1 MLVSV
6 LLSLVLGIATIFLH
20 YETLRLLWMGA
31 PALLRRLGPR
41 GLILTTVVS
50 MFVAHAVEIVAYA
63 AAFWALEGR
72 WGLGRL
78 GTEPLTFDT
87 ALFLSAESYATLGLG
102 PVEEYAPLRWIA
114 GTEALTGL
122 LLITWSASFT
132 YLIMR
137 RAWRVEREEADQ
149 APTPSS

>member
-6 LLSLVLGIATIFLH
+6 LLSLVLGIAAIFLH
-20 YETLRLLWMGA
+20 YETMRLLWMGA

-41 GLILTTVVS
+41 GLILTSVVS

-63 AAFWALEGR
+63 AAFWALEDR

-78 GTEPLTFDT
+78 GREAITFSE
-87 ALFLSAESYATLGLG
+87 ALYFSAECYATLGVG
-102 PVEEYAPLRWIA
+102 PVLEHVPLRWIA

-122 LLITWSASFT
+122 LLVTWSASFT

-137 RAWRVEREEADQ
+137 RAWRVEHEEGHPPAR
-149 APTPSS
+149 